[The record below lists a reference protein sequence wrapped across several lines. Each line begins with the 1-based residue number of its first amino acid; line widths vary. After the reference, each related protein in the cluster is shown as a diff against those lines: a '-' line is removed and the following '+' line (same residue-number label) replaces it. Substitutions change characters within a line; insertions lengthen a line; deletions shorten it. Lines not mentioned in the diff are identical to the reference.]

1 MADSLFSSL
10 VGGGLS
16 LYDKAVD
23 RNELPANKR
32 VFLESMLDKNRS
44 DITESKL
51 SKSEQ
56 DALKELVWTKYSV
69 LAEPLQ
75 KYKDYLEKLTTRK
88 DAKLFYSPDQ
98 LEQAKQDLNTVNAY
112 FDGKI
117 TPELLKL
124 ANLDRGTRAGTAN
137 LLREAGVNRKQF
149 NIYPNIQYDD
159 YSSSPGEVM
168 GNFSVFSGSYDPKS
182 AIQTLLG
189 RFNFDVDKQ
198 GNLKIKDAYDFN
210 APASGASK
218 EAIYEAAPV
227 MGPYQMLREYAG
239 EQMPPGQGRNVNI
252 SVPLEPLKYRDP
264 FGSTINSTIR

>member
-23 RNELPANKR
+23 RNTLPANKR

-75 KYKDYLEKLTTRK
+75 KYKDYLEKLTVRK

-98 LEQAKQDLNTVNAY
+98 LEQARQDLNIVNAY

-124 ANLDRGTRAGTAN
+124 ANLDKGAMVNTSN
-137 LLREAGVNRKQF
+137 LLREAGVDRKQF
-149 NIYPNIQYDD
+149 NIYPNIQYQN
-159 YSSSPGEVM
+159 YGSSPGEVNANYSVSA
-168 GNFSVFSGSYDPKS
+168 GNADGKS
-182 AIQTLLG
+182 SIQTLLG
-189 RFNFDVDKQ
+189 RFNFDVDKK

-210 APASGASK
+210 KPEQSTMAEGR
-218 EAIYEAAPV
+218 YEAAGA
-227 MGPYQMLREYAG
+227 MGPYQVLREYAG
-239 EQMPPGQGRNVNI
+239 EQMPQGSGRNVNI
-252 SVPLEPLKYRDP
+252 SIPLEPLKYRDP

>member
-1 MADSLFSSL
+1 MADSLFSSI

-16 LYDKAVD
+16 IYDKIQD
-23 RNELPANKR
+23 RSKLPANKR
-32 VFLESMLDKNRS
+32 VFLESMLDKERS
-44 DITESKL
+44 PITESKL

-75 KYKDYLEKLTTRK
+75 KYKDYLEKLTARK

-124 ANLDRGTRAGTAN
+124 ANLDRGTRAGTSN
-137 LLREAGVNRKQF
+137 LLREAGVDRTQF
-149 NIYPNIQYDD
+149 NIYPNIQYKN
-159 YSSSPGEVM
+159 YGYTPGEAYA
-168 GNFSVFSGSYDPKS
+168 NFSVSAGNTDGKS
-182 AIQTLLG
+182 SIQTLLG

-198 GNLKIKDAYDFN
+198 GNLKIKDTYDFN
-210 APASGASK
+210 APASGVSQ
-218 EAIYEAAPV
+218 EAIHEAAPV
-227 MGPYQMLREYAG
+227 LGPYQMLREYGG
-239 EQMPPGQGRNVNI
+239 EQMPPGQGRDVNI
-252 SVPLEPLKYRDP
+252 SIPLEPLQYRDP
-264 FGSTINSTIR
+264 FGFTIK